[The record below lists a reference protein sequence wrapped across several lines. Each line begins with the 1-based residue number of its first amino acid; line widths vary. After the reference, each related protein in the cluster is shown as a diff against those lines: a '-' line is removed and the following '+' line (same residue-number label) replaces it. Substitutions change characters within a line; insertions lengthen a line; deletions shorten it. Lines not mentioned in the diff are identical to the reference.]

1 MVQSV
6 TAIELKNKLDI
17 GENVFLIDVREHYEH
32 QEFNIGGTLIPLNTI
47 FENISLINKENQVV
61 IYCQKG
67 IRSQIAIQ
75 RLQQKFGFENLI
87 NLQGGMDA
95 WKKSIK

>member
-32 QEFNIGGTLIPLNTI
+32 QEFNIGCTLIPLNTI
-47 FENISLINKENQVV
+47 FENTSLINKERK
-61 IYCQKG
+61 I
-67 IRSQIAIQ
+67 
-75 RLQQKFGFENLI
+75 L
-87 NLQGGMDA
+87 D
-95 WKKSIK
+95 